1 MAQITS
7 SATTR
12 TPAIK
17 PEEWDADLDT
27 SVANGVRTKADD
39 INDVEWLSIKKI
51 SGLLREIRTEI
62 GESNKGNWIA
72 FTKSGVL
79 NITANKAQ
87 DLELAYDWLKDL
99 PIEEKILKKMSTRSI
114 AICAKACMDE
124 EGKPKENKKL
134 MTRLSKGPLSE
145 PELRVFLGLTSP
157 KKDDEIKLTPKQLRE
172 KFRLLQEQAKADA
185 DRLAD
190 EREWL
195 QKQLQEMHSQLNM
208 IRKAQGDAPL
218 PLPEYPRPAYEGPLD
233 AELGNPGVKYHVV
246 MTNTKASKVTQ

>member
-124 EGKPKENKKL
+124 DGNPKENKKL
-134 MTRLSKGPLSE
+134 LNKLTKGPLSE
-145 PELRVFLGLTSP
+145 PELRLFLGLTTAT
-157 KKDDEIKLTPKQLRE
+157 KDKADNRTPKQLKE
-172 KFRLLQEQAKADA
+172 ELRLLQEQAQADA

-233 AELGNPGVKYHVV
+233 AELANLGSKLKVV
-246 MTNTKASKVTQ
+246 MTNTKASKVMQ